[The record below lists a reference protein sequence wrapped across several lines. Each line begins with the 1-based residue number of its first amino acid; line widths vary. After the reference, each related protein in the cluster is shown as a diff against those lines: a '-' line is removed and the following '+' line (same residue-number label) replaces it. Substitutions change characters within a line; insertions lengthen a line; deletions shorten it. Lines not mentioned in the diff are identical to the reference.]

1 MPRNGNKAA
10 REQRKWK
17 ANQKYVETHGKW
29 IINTS
34 HKFGSVRPIDFV
46 SRNPDR
52 LRKFES
58 KEEAVAFEE
67 ECHQEAK
74 KRKAAGE
81 DWSQYR
87 YIPRKQLTIQA
98 EPLEESGKP
107 RGNGELVAV
116 EQEMMETGEDGE
128 DGEESEMDSQH
139 DFQECRTSPTKPRW
153 LDELTEIPSE
163 ESNMAREG
171 GI

>member
-1 MPRNGNKAA
+1 ML
-10 REQRKWK
+10 
-17 ANQKYVETHGKW
+17 
-29 IINTS
+29 
-34 HKFGSVRPIDFV
+34 
-46 SRNPDR
+46 R
-52 LRKFES
+52 LCS
-58 KEEAVAFEE
+58 DSAYKEEAVAFEE

-116 EQEMMETGEDGE
+116 KQEILKILKIPEDSGR
-128 DGEESEMDSQH
+128 
-139 DFQECRTSPTKPRW
+139 FNRF
-153 LDELTEIPSE
+153 
-163 ESNMAREG
+163 
-171 GI
+171 